1 MKCIYKMKTWF
12 GFKLLICIVLCNFAL
27 TIEAQI
33 IHGVEGKITTTGA
46 WIPNEIE
53 ELVGMKMGPFVRL
66 DDGRILTIEDTK
78 CLISSDSG
86 KSWKEFEMFEAGE
99 KFKISNERA
108 LLKTQSGVIILAFMN
123 LEERKNWNW
132 DPDISDSPGA
142 ILPTYTIRSLDGGI
156 TWQDPQKLHNEW
168 AGAVRDMIETRSGNV
183 IFTSMMMRHNPG
195 HHTVLTYTT
204 RDDGKSWERSNI
216 IDFGGAG
223 HHSGV
228 TESTIE
234 QLSDGRIW
242 QLLRTNWGTFWEA
255 YSKDEGITWQD
266 IKPTS
271 IDASSAPGLLKRLE
285 SGRLALIWNRKYPE
299 GKDYYPL
306 RGGDRQWSEVQS
318 SNHREELSIA
328 FSEDDGV
335 TWSKPRIIAKSYRV
349 QNEDSGKTW
358 LSYPY
363 CLEMNPGELWITTMQ
378 GDLRIR
384 LFENDFIK

>member
-1 MKCIYKMKTWF
+1 MKTWF
-12 GFKLLICIVLCNFAL
+12 GFVFKLLICIVLCNFAL
-27 TIEAQI
+27 KIEAQVV
-33 IHGVEGKITTTGA
+33 HGVEGKITTTGA

-53 ELVGMKMGPFVRL
+53 ELEGMKMGPFVRL

-86 KSWKEFEMFEAGE
+86 KSWEEFEMFKAGQ

-108 LLKTQSGVIILAFMN
+108 LLKTQSGIIILAFMN

-255 YSKDEGITWQD
+255 YSKDEGITWLD

-271 IDASSAPGLLKRLE
+271 INASSAPGLLKRLE
-285 SGRLALIWNRKYPE
+285 SGRLALIWNRQYPE

-306 RGGDRQWSEVQS
+306 RGGDRQWSEVRS

-363 CLEMNPGELWITTMQ
+363 CLEINPGELWITTMQ
-378 GDLRIR
+378 GGLRIR